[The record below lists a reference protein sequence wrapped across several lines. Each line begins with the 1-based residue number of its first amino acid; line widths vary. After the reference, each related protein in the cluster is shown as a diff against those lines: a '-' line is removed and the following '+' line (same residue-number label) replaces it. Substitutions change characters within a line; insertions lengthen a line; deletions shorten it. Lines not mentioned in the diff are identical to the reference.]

1 MDTAEPLVTEPSA
14 FEVDLAIKKPE
25 SHKSPGID
33 QILAELT
40 NAEEEH
46 SLIDP

>member
-1 MDTAEPLVTEPSA
+1 MGLKIVRQNEMYTAEPLLTDPSA

-33 QILAELT
+33 
-40 NAEEEH
+40 
-46 SLIDP
+46 